1 MNKMTKNE
9 YVKRQIELEDE
20 LHYLQNLMEYADE
33 EGKDLE
39 TVIQDKIEWL
49 YNELDSMAINK
60 F

>member
-1 MNKMTKNE
+1 MTKNE